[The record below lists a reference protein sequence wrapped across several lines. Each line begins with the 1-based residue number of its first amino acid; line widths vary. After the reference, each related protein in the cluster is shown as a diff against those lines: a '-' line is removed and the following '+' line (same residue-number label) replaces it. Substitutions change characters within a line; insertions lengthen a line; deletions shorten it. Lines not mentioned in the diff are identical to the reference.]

1 VAYYSGL
8 DSWFDVQVYPN
19 DDGGIAV
26 YFRDVTERKE
36 KERAWQRAEKQYQTL
51 LEAAPDPIVAAD
63 AETGEII
70 EVNDAAE
77 NLLAYPESDLIGRKG
92 YSLYP
97 AENRQAYVTLFT
109 DAVEKGGTWRRLPD
123 GSPIYVETGDGDQIP
138 VEVSAQT
145 VGLDER
151 TITFGIFHEISDPL
165 QYERQLTTLNEV
177 TRELFEAETERD
189 VERKA
194 AETLADLLD
203 VSTATF
209 YRFDDEDWVL
219 RPVTAVAP
227 TDSDE
232 SIDDPPVL
240 EPGVGV
246 EWDALSTGE
255 TTLVD
260 DFRTRETEYE
270 FERTIRSELVVP
282 VADRGV
288 LVAGDTQPAVFT
300 DQTVSLVE
308 TLGATAEAAL
318 SRAEREQQLQERRRE
333 LQQVESIN
341 EQIRDISHAVVQS
354 ETRAELEQM
363 VCEYLARSE
372 LVDFAW
378 IGRIDLGEQQLS
390 PRARAGDVEGYLDSV
405 PLGLDAGGG
414 SEPSVQT
421 ARSRDVSGSSNI
433 PTAIH
438 RDDWRSAAV
447 ERGFQSVLSIPLINE
462 ETLYGVLSVYARTQP
477 GFPAALRSVL
487 EDLADLLAHSVVA
500 MERKDALHA
509 KHTMEIDFA
518 IQDRDCLFCRIAAGT
533 DLGLELDGF
542 VSQSD
547 ESTLVFARI
556 TDGTPDRVLNEV
568 EQLDG
573 VEESRLIER
582 GTDTFVQM
590 QFTGPFLGSEL
601 SNRGLI
607 LRRLSTDGTGSQMTV
622 EVPRTS
628 DARQVVDLVMS
639 RYEDAQL
646 LAKRES
652 SISSGSRDAMP
663 GSLLEALTTRQREV
677 IETAY
682 RCGYFDVPRNASG
695 KEIAE
700 MFGFS
705 NPTFHEHVREAE
717 RKLFDALLQRNGN
730 LRAATESANA
740 D

>member
-1 VAYYSGL
+1 
-8 DSWFDVQVYPN
+8 
-19 DDGGIAV
+19 
-26 YFRDVTERKE
+26 
-36 KERAWQRAEKQYQTL
+36 
-51 LEAAPDPIVAAD
+51 
-63 AETGEII
+63 
-70 EVNDAAE
+70 
-77 NLLAYPESDLIGRKG
+77 
-92 YSLYP
+92 
-97 AENRQAYVTLFT
+97 
-109 DAVEKGGTWRRLPD
+109 
-123 GSPIYVETGDGDQIP
+123 
-138 VEVSAQT
+138 
-145 VGLDER
+145 
-151 TITFGIFHEISDPL
+151 
-165 QYERQLTTLNEV
+165 
-177 TRELFEAETERD
+177 
-189 VERKA
+189 
-194 AETLADLLD
+194 
-203 VSTATF
+203 
-209 YRFDDEDWVL
+209 
-219 RPVTAVAP
+219 
-227 TDSDE
+227 
-232 SIDDPPVL
+232 
-240 EPGVGV
+240 
-246 EWDALSTGE
+246 
-255 TTLVD
+255 
-260 DFRTRETEYE
+260 
-270 FERTIRSELVVP
+270 
-282 VADRGV
+282 
-288 LVAGDTQPAVFT
+288 VFT